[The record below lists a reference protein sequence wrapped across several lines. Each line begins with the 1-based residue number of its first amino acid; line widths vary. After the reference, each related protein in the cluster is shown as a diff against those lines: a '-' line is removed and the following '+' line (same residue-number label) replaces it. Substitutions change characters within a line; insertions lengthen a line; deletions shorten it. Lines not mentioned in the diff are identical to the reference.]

1 MSALSTLDR
10 PVRLSLRVLAVF
22 AFLAPLLTRVVI
34 GWAFHQTGHGK
45 LEHLDRTIEFFSG
58 LGIPMPGA
66 NARFVSWLEFAGGLA
81 LVVGLLTRVV
91 AFMLAGSMVV
101 ALLTADRAA
110 FVAAVTGSGDS
121 GVTDVSSF
129 VFLLFL
135 SWLVLYGP
143 GIVSLDAVLF
153 RRWRKPVTDTASQK

>member
-1 MSALSTLDR
+1 
-10 PVRLSLRVLAVF
+10 
-22 AFLAPLLTRVVI
+22 
-34 GWAFHQTGHGK
+34 
-45 LEHLDRTIEFFSG
+45 
-58 LGIPMPGA
+58 
-66 NARFVSWLEFAGGLA
+66 
-81 LVVGLLTRVV
+81 V

-143 GIVSLDAVLF
+143 GIVSLDALFF
-153 RRWRKPVTDTASQK
+153 RRWRTPGPNTASQK